1 MVSYSINGYEV
12 GVMDHWY
19 IQAIKTSYCADNS
32 YIANLA
38 VVKYLNKTGYL
49 ELGQSVTFFV
59 GENGTGKS
67 TLIEAI
73 ALSAGYNA
81 EGGSKNFNFSS
92 RNTTSNLHNYITVVK
107 QSYEKDGFFLRAESF
122 YNVASQVDNL
132 GINLSA
138 YGGKSLHEQSHG
150 ESFMSLVQN
159 RFHGNGLYI
168 MDEPE
173 AALSPLRQLT
183 LLSEINRL
191 VELDSQ
197 FIIATHS
204 PILLAYPNAKIYQIT
219 DNAIEKVRYEDCEH
233 YKVTKQFLDN
243 PNHFFKYLF
252 SDS

>member
-1 MVSYSINGYEV
+1 MNR
-12 GVMDHWY
+12 WY
-19 IQAIKTSYCADNS
+19 IQAMKTSYCADDS
-32 YIANLA
+32 YIADLA
-38 VVKYLNKTGYL
+38 VVKFLNKTRYL
-49 ELGQSVTFFV
+49 DLGQSVTFFV

-73 ALSAGYNA
+73 AVCAGYNA

-92 RNTTSNLHNYITVVK
+92 RDTTSNLHNYITLVK
-107 QSYEKDGFFLRAESF
+107 QSYERDGFFLRAESF
-122 YNVASQVDNL
+122 YNVASQVDDL
-132 GINLSA
+132 GIGLSA

-183 LLSEINRL
+183 LLSEIHRL

-219 DNAIEKVRYEDCEH
+219 DTAIEEVSYEDCEH
-233 YKVTKQFLDN
+233 CKLTKQFLDN
-243 PNHFFKYLF
+243 PSRFFRYLF
-252 SDS
+252 SNS